1 MGTLVPDRARF
12 RELSKTS
19 NVIPVYREML
29 ADHFTPVLAK
39 RALGHSPG
47 SFLLE
52 SVVGGERWGRYSF
65 VGHRPRYIVRG
76 VADRFEIVC
85 GDAILKEEGVDIWER
100 LRSEVK
106 RARPAILPELPRFW
120 GGLVGYLAYDAVR
133 LFEECGL
140 EPSKP
145 EDDWVF
151 QYGVGATTLIFDNLS
166 QTLRVVAI
174 AFVDGGDADAAYDEA
189 CAEIEHTLELL
200 SGAISPRLDDA
211 PIRSREGV
219 PPRSNMSREQFE
231 ASIAKAVEYIRAGEA
246 QQIVLSQRFVAPRE
260 EVELF
265 DVYRVMRAINPS
277 PYMFFVD
284 FEDITLAGAS
294 PETMVR
300 LESGIVSVRPIAG
313 TRHRGATPEE
323 DQAIERELMSD
334 EKELVEHRMLI
345 ELGMEEIGLVS
356 KPGTARVSEEMIVER
371 YSHVM
376 HIVSNVQGELA
387 DDKDALDVIRATFP
401 AGTLSGSP
409 RRRAIQIVDELE
421 RESRG
426 VYGGAVG
433 YIGFGGKSA
442 DVAIAIRTVVANRDE
457 LWLQAGAGVVELSDP
472 AKEWQE
478 TVNKASAGFIAI
490 EGGKRL
496 SAKREET
503 KS

>member
-1 MGTLVPDRARF
+1 MGTIVPDRARF
-12 RELSKTS
+12 IELSKNS

-47 SFLLE
+47 AFLLE

-76 VADRFEIVC
+76 VGDRFEIVR
-85 GDAILKEEGVDIWER
+85 DNEIIREDGVDVWER
-100 LRSEVK
+100 LREEV
-106 RARPAILPELPRFW
+106 RSAQPAELPELPRFW
-120 GGLVGYLAYDAVR
+120 GGFVGYLAYDAVR

-140 EPSKP
+140 KPSSRD
-145 EDDWVF
+145 DDWLF

-166 QTLRVVAI
+166 QTLRVVAP
-174 AFVDGGDADAAYDEA
+174 AFINGRDPDEAYDEA
-189 CAEIEHTLELL
+189 RASIDETLKLL
-200 SGAISPRLDDA
+200 SGAMTPRLDDA
-211 PIRSREGV
+211 PLRTREGA
-219 PPRSNMSREQFE
+219 PPRSNMSREEFE
-231 ASIAKAVEYIRAGEA
+231 RSIAGAVDYIRAGEA
-246 QQIVLSQRFVAPRE
+246 EQIVLSQRFVAPRE
-260 EVELF
+260 DVELF
-265 DVYRVMRAINPS
+265 DIYRVMRAINPS

-284 FEDITLAGAS
+284 FDGLTLAGAS

-300 LESGIVSVRPIAG
+300 LEGGVVNVRPIAG

-323 DQAIERELMSD
+323 DAAIERELMSD
-334 EKELVEHRMLI
+334 EKELIEHRMLI
-345 ELGMEEIGLVS
+345 DLGMEEISSVS

-376 HIVSNVQGELA
+376 HIVSNVQGDLA

-401 AGTLSGSP
+401 AGTLTGAP
-409 RRRAIQIVDELE
+409 RRRAIQIIDELE
-421 RESRG
+421 SAPRG

-433 YIGFGGKSA
+433 YIGFGGKSTDA
-442 DVAIAIRTVVANRDE
+442 AIAIRTVVANDDE

-496 SAKREET
+496 SKER
-503 KS
+503 S

>member
-1 MGTLVPDRARF
+1 MGTIVPERARF
-12 RELSKTS
+12 IELSKTS

-76 VADRFEIVC
+76 VADRFEIVR
-85 GDAILKEEGVDIWER
+85 GGEIVREEGVDIWER
-100 LRSEVK
+100 LRREVK
-106 RARPAILPELPRFW
+106 SARPAMLPELPRFW
-120 GGLVGYLAYDAVR
+120 GGSVGYLAYDAVR

-140 EPSKP
+140 PPSKP
-145 EDDWVF
+145 EDEWLF
-151 QYGVGATTLIFDNLS
+151 QYGIGATTLIFDNLS
-166 QTLRVVAI
+166 QTLRVVAP
-174 AFVDGGDADAAYDEA
+174 AFIGELDPEAAYEEA
-189 CAEIEHTLELL
+189 SAEIEATIALL
-200 SGAISPRLDDA
+200 SGSITPRLDDA
-211 PIRSREGV
+211 PLRTREGG
-219 PPRSNMSREQFE
+219 PPKANMSRETFE
-231 ASIAKAVEYIRAGEA
+231 ASIAKAIDYIREGEA
-246 QQIVLSQRFVAPRE
+246 AQIVLSQRFVAPRE
-260 EVELF
+260 DVELF
-265 DVYRVMRAINPS
+265 DIYRVMRAINPS

-284 FEDITLAGAS
+284 FDGLTLAGAS

-300 LESGIVSVRPIAG
+300 LESGVVSVRPIAG

-323 DQAIERELMSD
+323 DEAIERDLMSD
-334 EKELVEHRMLI
+334 EKELAEHRMLI
-345 ELGMEEIGLVS
+345 DLGIEEISSVS
-356 KPGTARVSEEMIVER
+356 KEGTTRVSEEMIVER

-409 RRRAIQIVDELE
+409 RKRAIQIVDELE
-421 RESRG
+421 REPRG

-433 YIGFGGKSA
+433 YIGFGGKNA
-442 DVAIAIRTVVANRDE
+442 DVAIAIRTVVAKEEE
-457 LWLQAGAGVVELSDP
+457 LWLQAGAGVVEQSDP

-478 TVNKASAGFIAI
+478 TINKASAGFIAI

-496 SAKREET
+496 SKT

>member
-1 MGTLVPDRARF
+1 MGTIVPDRARF
-12 RELSKTS
+12 IELSKTS

-85 GDAILKEEGVDIWER
+85 GDQIVREEGVNVWER
-100 LRSEVK
+100 LREEVR
-106 RARPAILPELPRFW
+106 RARPAEHPELPRFW
-120 GGLVGYLAYDAVR
+120 GGLVGYLAYDAIR
-133 LFEECGL
+133 LFEERGL
-140 EPSKP
+140 PPSAP
-145 EDDWVF
+145 EDEWLF

-166 QTLRVVAI
+166 QTLRVVAP
-174 AFVDGGDADAAYDEA
+174 AFVEGCDPEQAYAEA
-189 CAEIEHTLELL
+189 CASIEETLAQL
-200 SGAISPRLDDA
+200 SGSIKPRLDDA
-211 PIRSREGV
+211 PLRIREGAA
-219 PPRSNMSREQFE
+219 PSSNMSREEFE
-231 ASIAKAVEYIRAGEA
+231 RSIAKAVAYIRAGEA
-246 QQIVLSQRFVAPRE
+246 EQIVLSQRFVAPRE
-260 EVELF
+260 GVELF

-284 FEDITLAGAS
+284 FEGLTLAGAS

-323 DQAIERELMSD
+323 DAAIEHELMSD
-334 EKELVEHRMLI
+334 EKELAEHRMLI
-345 ELGMEEIGLVS
+345 ELGMEEISMIS
-356 KPGTARVSEEMIVER
+356 KPGTARVTEEMVVER

-409 RRRAIQIVDELE
+409 RSRAIQIIDELE
-421 RESRG
+421 SGPRG

-433 YIGFGGKSA
+433 YISFGGKNA
-442 DVAIAIRTVVANRDE
+442 DAAIAIRTVVANEDE
-457 LWLQAGAGVVELSDP
+457 LWLQAGAGVVELSSP
-472 AKEWQE
+472 SKEWQE
-478 TVNKASAGFIAI
+478 TINKASAGFIAI

-496 SAKREET
+496 SKAK
-503 KS
+503 S